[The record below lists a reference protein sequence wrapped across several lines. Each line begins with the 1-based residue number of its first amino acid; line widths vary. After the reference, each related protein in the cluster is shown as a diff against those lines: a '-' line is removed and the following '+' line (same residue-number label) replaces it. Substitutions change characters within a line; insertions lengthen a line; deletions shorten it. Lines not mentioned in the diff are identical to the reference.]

1 MSPRKEPNP
10 SVSVPSFY
18 GAELRFLRESAGL
31 TLDQLVEG
39 SFRGAPL
46 LSRIERGELGM
57 PVDLAI
63 HIDKRL
69 KTNGFFERH
78 CEAVHK
84 ARVAGHPP
92 YFAKIPDLEKSAMTI
107 EDWAPFLIPG
117 LLQTKAYA
125 QNIAQSTAA
134 WASPETV
141 EDRVRA
147 RLARAEFWKRDDRAT
162 YWGILHEPL
171 IRRPLL
177 PPKEMAEQLTHIAE
191 VMRSS
196 RTVVQILPESET
208 DRSLMMGL
216 LKILTFPDAPP
227 LLYTE
232 GVHSGQIID
241 YPALV
246 TNYRRSY
253 DLLRA
258 AALSPKASLA
268 MIEESARGYRD
279 EAQQG
284 D

>member
-1 MSPRKEPNP
+1 MN
-10 SVSVPSFY
+10 VPSFY
-18 GAELRFLRESAGL
+18 GAELRFLRESAGF
-31 TLDQLVEG
+31 TLEQLLEG
-39 SFRGAPL
+39 SYRGAPL

-57 PVDLAI
+57 PMDLAA
-63 HIDKRL
+63 HIDKKL
-69 KTNGFFERH
+69 QTNGFFERH

-92 YFAKIPDLEKSAMTI
+92 YFAKIPDLEKSATTI

-125 QNIAQSTAA
+125 RHLAESKAA

-141 EDRVRA
+141 DERVRA
-147 RLARAEFWKRDDRAT
+147 RLARAEFWERDDRAT

-171 IRRPLL
+171 IRKPLL
-177 PPKEMAEQLTHIAE
+177 PPDEMAEQLEHIATL
-191 VMRSS
+191 MRASQ
-196 RTVVQILPESET
+196 TVVQILPESET

-227 LLYTE
+227 LAYTE
-232 GVHSGQIID
+232 GVHSGQVID

-246 TNYRRSY
+246 ANYRRSY

-258 AALSPKASLA
+258 AALSPRASLA
-268 MIEESARGYRD
+268 MIEKSARGYRD

-284 D
+284 H